1 MAVESSFTSGGTTV
15 VRFVLVPSSIAGKMA
30 WILPLTSSYLE
41 IAIQISHTITFKEF
55 VSSSILFVFDFVLF
69 YDMSGL
75 SVEANFHKPYRNL
88 SLFSYLELLWT
99 GTVIKYKKMSYN
111 FFLFL
116 SVVNFINR
124 NLTFCLHLE
133 YVLSSFFLHPHP
145 QTQKLVWKLCS
156 CALMELHTPQNMWI
170 HWKFW
175 SYSAS
180 VCHAAFAFQLVQI

>member
-1 MAVESSFTSGGTTV
+1 MELLFDTFLILLLSLSGLTFIFLGALMAVESSFTSGGTTV

-99 GTVIKYKKMSYN
+99 GTVIKCKKCP
-111 FFLFL
+111 
-116 SVVNFINR
+116 I
-124 NLTFCLHLE
+124 T
-133 YVLSSFFLHPHP
+133 SSFFPL
-145 QTQKLVWKLCS
+145 
-156 CALMELHTPQNMWI
+156 
-170 HWKFW
+170 
-175 SYSAS
+175 
-180 VCHAAFAFQLVQI
+180 

>member
-30 WILPLTSSYLE
+30 WILPLKRALICKLQFKLATL
-41 IAIQISHTITFKEF
+41 SHSRSLW
-55 VSSSILFVFDFVLF
+55 VVV

-75 SVEANFHKPYRNL
+75 SVKANFHKPYRNL

-99 GTVIKYKKMSYN
+99 GTVIKCKKMSYN

-145 QTQKLVWKLCS
+145 QTREFVWKLCS
-156 CALMELHTPQNMWI
+156 CALMELHTPQNKWI

>member
-99 GTVIKYKKMSYN
+99 GTVIKCKKMSYN

-124 NLTFCLHLE
+124 NLTFWLFIWNTSFL
-133 YVLSSFFLHPHP
+133 LSSFTPILRHGNLFEN
-145 QTQKLVWKLCS
+145 
-156 CALMELHTPQNMWI
+156 CAPAHL
-170 HWKFW
+170 W
-175 SYSAS
+175 SYIPHIICEYTENFGPIVLPFVMLLLLSS
-180 VCHAAFAFQLVQI
+180 